1 MNQQYKTHRNNMIA
15 EKELEI
21 VVLVIEMV
29 IEMVIE
35 KKAVGV
41 FLQLKILH
49 YYSSSSSRKTE

>member
-1 MNQQYKTHRNNMIA
+1 MIA

-29 IEMVIE
+29 IEVVIE

-49 YYSSSSSRKTE
+49 

>member
-1 MNQQYKTHRNNMIA
+1 MIA

-29 IEMVIE
+29 IDMLLVIEVVIE

-41 FLQLKILH
+41 FLQLKIFH
-49 YYSSSSSRKTE
+49 

>member
-1 MNQQYKTHRNNMIA
+1 MIA

-21 VVLVIEMV
+21 VVLVIEV
-29 IEMVIE
+29 VTE

-49 YYSSSSSRKTE
+49 

>member
-1 MNQQYKTHRNNMIA
+1 MIA

-29 IEMVIE
+29 IDMLLVIEVVIE

-49 YYSSSSSRKTE
+49 

>member
-29 IEMVIE
+29 IDMLLVIEVVIE

-49 YYSSSSSRKTE
+49 